1 METATE
7 IKIPGSSRFKPIG
20 DLKLKLETSKWEL
33 AYWLIHCSS
42 AFWIRILM
50 LKQGFVQPFI
60 AHNYISATR
69 HAWHTNQRLY
79 RQLAATL
86 CILQQLADIHRSA
99 SIGSYFPTAAM
110 PQHNRIEP
118 LQFHPEAAQSLH
130 WRCHDGHMVNARIL
144 RFYLK
149 LWICPSWP

>member
-50 LKQGFVQPFI
+50 LKHGFVQPFI
-60 AHNYISATR
+60 AHNYISETR
-69 HAWHTNQRLY
+69 GTLDTPTSVCIANWL
-79 RQLAATL
+79 QL
-86 CILQQLADIHRSA
+86 SA
-99 SIGSYFPTAAM
+99 SSSSLLTSIAAPAQQDRAPPISPWGCPIAPLTLPWWSYGKCA
-110 PQHNRIEP
+110 NLE
-118 LQFHPEAAQSLH
+118 
-130 WRCHDGHMVNARIL
+130 IL
-144 RFYLK
+144 LETLNLSQLTLTLAILGPRF
-149 LWICPSWP
+149 